1 MEIILVLLII
11 VILILLFLLFQK
23 KDPLPINEA
32 PFLNEIEKNK
42 DNKKIIDELD
52 DQFFALNQYNQIKYS
67 KEQL

>member
-32 PFLNEIEKNK
+32 PFLNEIEK
-42 DNKKIIDELD
+42 KKIT
-52 DQFFALNQYNQIKYS
+52 KR
-67 KEQL
+67 